1 MAGREPQSDDAARIM
16 STNVGLAGVPDLLG
30 VDLPASEITS
40 IEMDL
45 YVELAT
51 VELFTDTLPT
61 LQALRAAGFKL
72 ALCSNLA
79 TPYAVPVKLLI
90 PPLDAYVWS
99 FETGAVKPE
108 PAIYRALCQRL
119 DCAPHELMMIGD
131 TVEADHTA
139 PRRFGIHGF
148 HLAREGK
155 SPVAENLRSLH
166 DISKVLGC
174 VSSQTRP

>member
-61 LQALRAAGFKL
+61 LHPSSRRVQAGSVLEPRHS
-72 ALCSNLA
+72 LCCPGQVIDPSA
-79 TPYAVPVKLLI
+79 
-90 PPLDAYVWS
+90 
-99 FETGAVKPE
+99 
-108 PAIYRALCQRL
+108 
-119 DCAPHELMMIGD
+119 
-131 TVEADHTA
+131 
-139 PRRFGIHGF
+139 
-148 HLAREGK
+148 
-155 SPVAENLRSLH
+155 
-166 DISKVLGC
+166 
-174 VSSQTRP
+174 